1 MERFPAW
8 QTEIALLRKI
18 ALSCGLTEEIKW
30 GKPCFTHEGHNIAI
44 IQPFKRYVALMFF
57 KGALLEDPSGLLVP
71 PGPNSRAARQLRF
84 TELSQIQEARS
95 LIKANLE
102 RAIEIEKAG
111 LKIIGDEGATPPI
124 PSELANKF
132 KEMPALKD
140 AFEAL
145 TPGRQREYLIYFGGA
160 KQSTTRSGRIEKH
173 IERIL
178 AGKGL
183 RDR

>member
-1 MERFPAW
+1 VEARGAW
-8 QTEIALLRKI
+8 QKEIDLLRSI

-44 IQPFKRYVALMFF
+44 VQPFKRYIALMFF

-71 PGPNSRAARQLRF
+71 PGPHSRAARQLRF
-84 TELSQIQEARS
+84 TDLSQIEEARS
-95 LIKANLE
+95 LIETALR

-111 LKIIGDEGATPPI
+111 LKVIDDGRATPPV
-124 PSELANKF
+124 PEELAYKF

-160 KQSTTRSGRIEKH
+160 KQSKTRSGRIEKH
-173 IERIL
+173 IEKIL